1 MLREAGDPSLSETA
15 IARTA
20 PSTLFAIMRA
30 DDTLNTYGRYSSD
43 MGMSWGPLISYTSQ
57 VGVLQGPVMVHAG
70 SALILIGREA
80 IPIPGVQPPNTTG
93 FPRQLA
99 AFISYDGAQTFGY
112 GTVLDAYTGKQV
124 DGGYSW
130 PMLLPSGQVYVAYY
144 SDSHNLQ
151 KPDIKALTLS
161 VSPIVIGA
169 GQFLMSFLVIGIEAD
184 QDP

>member
-1 MLREAGDPSLSETA
+1 
-15 IARTA
+15 
-20 PSTLFAIMRA
+20 MRA
-30 DDTLNTYGRYSSD
+30 DDTLNTYGRYCSD

-57 VGVLQGPVMVHAG
+57 VGVLQRPVMVHAG

-80 IPIPGVQPPNTTG
+80 IQIPGVQPPNTTG

-130 PMLLPSGQVYVAYY
+130 LMLLRLTRTL
-144 SDSHNLQ
+144 SDS
-151 KPDIKALTLS
+151 ALS
-161 VSPIVIGA
+161 S
-169 GQFLMSFLVIGIEAD
+169 
-184 QDP
+184 